1 MIFLET
7 LDKENRSEELFN
19 MIFQTLDKPNRSK
32 ELFSM
37 IFLETLDR
45 IVQRNCSM

>member
-19 MIFQTLDKPNRSK
+19 VIFFQMLDKNRSE

-37 IFLETLDR
+37 IFLETLDM
-45 IVQRNCSM
+45 IAQRNCSV